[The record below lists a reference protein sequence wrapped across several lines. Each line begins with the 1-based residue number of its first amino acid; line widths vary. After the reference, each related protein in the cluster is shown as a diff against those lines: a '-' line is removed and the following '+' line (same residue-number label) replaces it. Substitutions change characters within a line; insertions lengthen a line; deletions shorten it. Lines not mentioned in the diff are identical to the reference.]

1 MSENISAVD
10 WFTKKRINNKIDS
23 EQVDILLDKLVVDIN
38 QVFNDP
44 SSMGMIAD
52 EISDILEN
60 NQLIRDISSDSRLPV
75 CSLLHHIKI
84 TSGIAVCL
92 VLQKMDDEPN
102 YIPACLG
109 EYGIESNYEKQD
121 LIALVRIA
129 SLLHNIGKPKYYT
142 STSKDQE
149 SHHYTKKII
158 DHILSE
164 TKSSLVNKMELR
176 KVLPQLASIYNSSDD
191 NTKLEEILYNADTVA
206 SASDRIYDVKGMYHD
221 GSVVVECNDKI
232 FPHEIDFN
240 AGGLRC
246 RDTSPVILG
255 RCSKETKPVEIKN
268 SGEKYIQLFI
278 DNTVHGG
285 PLQNISNN
293 TPHIPGSIGIL
304 SIDMTGIQDFISEAE
319 KLKMLRG
326 GSSIVDDTLKRAT
339 NIISNNVCKEAVLFA
354 GGGNLLSFIP
364 NNARFSLC
372 EEIKNEI
379 RNKSNK
385 GLKAAVI
392 SFESSLDDIGWKF
405 ETIIKKSQDKLVI
418 EKNKTNKGMVLKK
431 TKHVCKYCF
440 KREETCTYKD
450 DKMCEVCYIK
460 IKTGYEKNSK
470 TSEEYIPKIPEL
482 ERPTELEHI
491 GNSIAAIAIDGNM
504 MGRMFQQTNT
514 PAEYAYKSQTFSTK
528 FEDIIKSTIKNFL
541 NNPENHKLIKHKH
554 KEKNHLGK
562 HEVKNY
568 LGIDVLYV
576 GGDDVLIIMNAKGA
590 VRFSEMLVNN
600 IAEKF
605 TFNMKFHSGITFENP
620 IVTISCGIAIA
631 DSKFPI
637 YFLLNAARSMES
649 KAKEKFRYETET
661 DEFGLIKITKGAI
674 AVTAISS
681 AMPNNEYSTFV
692 LTDDNLVDDQNLL
705 KLNNI
710 IDLALKKKEKENYRT
725 FVADIITCGP
735 SNKERL
741 NLIKFMYSSIQ
752 RKTNITDLDY
762 CELMAEVLLN
772 NELLKASQ
780 MIIPHL
786 WHDSEEEQI

>member
-1 MSENISAVD
+1 MSENISAID
-10 WFTKKRINNKIDS
+10 WFTKQHINNKIDS
-23 EQVDILLDKLVVDIN
+23 EQIEILLNKLVEDII
-38 QVFNDP
+38 QAFNDI
-44 SSMGMIAD
+44 SSMKKITD

-60 NQLIRDISSDSRLPV
+60 NPLIRDISSDSRLPV

-92 VLQKMDDEPN
+92 VLQEMDDEPD
-102 YIPACLG
+102 YIPICLG
-109 EYGIESNYEKQD
+109 EYGIESDYEEQD
-121 LIALVRIA
+121 LIALVRVA
-129 SLLHNIGKPKYYT
+129 SLLHNIGKPKKYI
-142 STSKDQE
+142 SASKDHK
-149 SHHYTKKII
+149 SHHYTKEII
-158 DHILSE
+158 QRILSK
-164 TKSSLVNKMELR
+164 TTSSLVDKMELC
-176 KVLPQLASIYNSSDD
+176 KVLPQLASVHNSNDD
-191 NTKLEEILYNADTVA
+191 NTKLEKIIYDADIVA
-206 SASDRIYDVKGMYHD
+206 SAADRIYDVKGTYND
-221 GSVVVECNDKI
+221 GSIVVKCNDKI

-246 RDTSPVILG
+246 RDTSPVILDW
-255 RCSKETKPVEIKN
+255 RNKESKNKPKSVEIKN
-268 SGEKYIQLFI
+268 SGEKSLQLFV

-293 TPHIPGSIGIL
+293 TPHISGNIGIL

-326 GSSIVDDTLKRAT
+326 GSSIVDDALKCAT
-339 NIISNNVCKEAVLFA
+339 NIISKKVCKEAVLFA
-354 GGGNLLSFIP
+354 GGGNMLSFVP
-364 NNARFSLC
+364 NNTRFTLC

-379 RNKSNK
+379 RNISNN
-385 GLKAAVI
+385 GLKAAI
-392 SFESSLDDIGWKF
+392 ITFEATLHEIGWEF
-405 ETIIKKSQDKLVI
+405 ETIIKKSQDQLVI
-418 EKNKTNKGMVLKK
+418 KKNKTYKGSVLRN
-431 TKHVCKYCF
+431 TRHVCKYCF
-440 KREETCTYKD
+440 KREETNTYKK
-450 DKMCEVCYIK
+450 DKMCEVCYVK

-470 TSEEYIPKIPEL
+470 TSEKYIPNIPGL
-482 ERPTELEHI
+482 EHPIELEHI

-514 PAEYAYKSQTFSTK
+514 PAEYTYKSQTFSTK
-528 FEDIIKSTIKNFL
+528 FEGIIKSTIKDFL
-541 NNPENHKLIKHKH
+541 NIPKNLQLIMHKH
-554 KEKNHLGK
+554 KGEP
-562 HEVKNY
+562 Y

-590 VRFSEMLVNN
+590 VRFTEMLVNN

-605 TFNMKFHSGITFENP
+605 TFKLKFHNGITYKNP

-637 YFLLNAARSMES
+637 YFLLNAARGMES
-649 KAKEKFRYETET
+649 KAKEKFRCETET
-661 DEFGLIKITKGAI
+661 DDFGIIKITKGAI

-681 AMPNNEYSTFV
+681 AMPNNECSTFV
-692 LTDDNLVDDQNLL
+692 LTDDDLIDDQNLL

-710 IDLALKKKEKENYRT
+710 IDLALKKKEKKNYRA

-735 SNKERL
+735 SDQERL

-752 RKTNITDLDY
+752 RKTNITDLDHY
-762 CELMAEVLLN
+762 ELMAEVLLN

-786 WHDSEEEQI
+786 WHDNEEGKT

>member
-1 MSENISAVD
+1 MSDKLSAVD
-10 WFTKKRINNKIDS
+10 WFTKKRINNKIDL
-23 EQVDILLDKLVVDIN
+23 EQVDILLDKLVGDIK

-44 SSMGMIAD
+44 SSMGKIAD

-60 NQLIRDISSDSRLPV
+60 NPLIRDISSDSRLPV
-75 CSLLHHIKI
+75 CSLLHNIKI

-92 VLQKMDDEPN
+92 VLQEIDGESN
-102 YIPACLG
+102 NIQTCLG
-109 EYGIESNYEKQD
+109 EYGIVSNYEEKD

-129 SLLHNIGKPKYYT
+129 SLLHNIGKPINYT
-142 STSKDQE
+142 SASKDQE
-149 SHHYTKKII
+149 SHHYTKEII
-158 DHILSE
+158 DRILSE
-164 TKSSLVNKMELR
+164 TKSSLVGEMELC
-176 KVLPQLASIYNSSDD
+176 KVLPQLASVHNNRDD

-206 SASDRIYDVKGMYHD
+206 SAADTIYDVKGMYND
-221 GSVVVECNDKI
+221 GSILVKCNDRI

-246 RDTSPVILG
+246 RDTLPVILG
-255 RCSKETKPVEIKN
+255 RCSKEIKPVEIKN
-268 SGEKYIQLFI
+268 TGEKNIQLFI

-285 PLQNISNN
+285 PIQNIGNN
-293 TPHIPGSIGIL
+293 TLHISEKIGIL

-326 GSSIVDDTLKRAT
+326 GSSIVDDALKCAT
-339 NIISNNVCKEAVLFA
+339 NIISKKVCKEAVLFA
-354 GGGNLLSFIP
+354 GGGNLLSFVP
-364 NNARFSLC
+364 NTRFSLD

-392 SFESSLDDIGWKF
+392 LFEASLDDIGWKF
-405 ETIIKKSQDKLVI
+405 ETIIEESQDQLVI
-418 EKNKTNKGMVLKK
+418 EKNKTYKESLLKN

-440 KREETCTYKD
+440 KREETDTYKK
-450 DKMCEVCYIK
+450 DKMCEVCYTK
-460 IKTGYEKNSK
+460 IKTGDENKFETSK
-470 TSEEYIPKIPEL
+470 KYIPDTHRL

-514 PAEYAYKSQTFSTK
+514 PAEYTYKSQTFSTK
-528 FEDIIKSTIKNFL
+528 FKDIIKSTIKDFL
-541 NNPENHKLIKHKH
+541 NNPENCKLIRHEH
-554 KEKNHLGK
+554 KEINHLGK
-562 HEVKNY
+562 HKKINY

-590 VRFSEMLVNN
+590 VRFTEMLVNN

-605 TFNMKFHSGITFENP
+605 TFKMKFHNGTTFKNP

-637 YFLLNAARSMES
+637 YFLLSTARNMES
-649 KAKEKFRYETET
+649 KAKEKFRRETKT
-661 DEFGLIKITKGAI
+661 DDFGLIKVTKGAI

-681 AMPNNEYSTFV
+681 AMPNNEYSAFV
-692 LTDDNLVDDQNLL
+692 LTDDDHTDDQNLL

-710 IDLALKKKEKENYRT
+710 IDLALDDNKKYRA
-725 FVADIITCGP
+725 FVADILTCGP
-735 SNKERL
+735 LEQERL
-741 NLIKFMYSSIQ
+741 NLIKFIYSSIK
-752 RKTNITDLDY
+752 RKINITDLDDY
-762 CELMAEVLLN
+762 KLMAEVLLN
-772 NELLKASQ
+772 DELLKASQ

-786 WHDSEEEQI
+786 WHDIEEVRI

>member
-1 MSENISAVD
+1 LSENISAVD
-10 WFTKKRINNKIDS
+10 WFTKKRINNEIDS
-23 EQVDILLDKLVVDIN
+23 EQIDTLLDKLVKDIIN
-38 QVFNDP
+38 AFNELSRIDK
-44 SSMGMIAD
+44 IAD
-52 EISDILEN
+52 KIAYILEN
-60 NQLIRDISSDSRLPV
+60 NPLIRDISSDSRLPV

-84 TSGIAVCL
+84 KSGIAVCL
-92 VLQKMDDEPN
+92 LLQEMDCEPD
-102 YIPACLG
+102 YIPTCLG
-109 EYGIESNYEKQD
+109 EYGIVSNYEEKD
-121 LIALVRIA
+121 LVALVRIA

-142 STSKDQE
+142 SASKDQE

-158 DHILSE
+158 DRILSE

-176 KVLPQLASIYNSSDD
+176 KALPLLASVHNSSDD
-191 NTKLEEILYNADTVA
+191 ITKLEEIIYEADTVA
-206 SASDRIYDVKGMYHD
+206 SAADKIYDVKGTYND

-240 AGGLRC
+240 AAGLIC

-268 SGEKYIQLFI
+268 SGEKDIQLFI

-293 TPHIPGSIGIL
+293 TPHISGSIGIL

-339 NIISNNVCKEAVLFA
+339 NIISNNVCKEAVLFT

-379 RNKSNK
+379 RNKSHN

-392 SFESSLDDIGWKF
+392 SFEASLDDIGWKF

-418 EKNKTNKGMVLKK
+418 EKNRTNKGMVLKK

-440 KREETCTYKD
+440 KREEKCTYKY

-460 IKTGYEKNSK
+460 IKTGYEKKSK
-470 TSEEYIPKIPEL
+470 NSEEYIPKIPEL

-528 FEDIIKSTIKNFL
+528 FEDIIRSTIKNFL
-541 NNPENHKLIKHKH
+541 NNLENQKLIKHKH

-605 TFNMKFHSGITFENP
+605 TFNMKFHTDITFKNP

-631 DSKFPI
+631 NSKFPI

-649 KAKEKFRYETET
+649 KAKEKFRCETET
-661 DEFGLIKITKGAI
+661 DDFGLINVTKGAI
-674 AVTAISS
+674 AFTAISS
-681 AMPNNEYSTFV
+681 AMPNNEFCAFV
-692 LTDDNLVDDQNLL
+692 LTDDNLIDDQNLL

-710 IDLALKKKEKENYRT
+710 IDLALKENENYRA

-735 SNKERL
+735 SDQEHL
-741 NLIKFMYSSIQ
+741 NLIKFMYSSIK
-752 RKTNITDLDY
+752 RKTNITDLDHY
-762 CELMAEVLLN
+762 ELMAEVLLN
-772 NELLKASQ
+772 DELLKASQ

-786 WHDSEEEQI
+786 WHDSEEELI

>member
-1 MSENISAVD
+1 LVNILSAVD

-23 EQVDILLDKLVVDIN
+23 EQVDILLDKLVGDIK
-38 QVFNDP
+38 QVFNDS
-44 SSMGMIAD
+44 SSMGKIAD

-60 NQLIRDISSDSRLPV
+60 NPLIRDISSDSRLPV

-92 VLQKMDDEPN
+92 VLQEIDGESN
-102 YIPACLG
+102 NIQTYLG
-109 EYGIESNYEKQD
+109 EYGIISDYEKQD

-142 STSKDQE
+142 SASKDQE
-149 SHHYTKKII
+149 SHHYTKEII
-158 DHILSE
+158 ERILSE
-164 TKSSLVNKMELR
+164 TKSPLIGKMELR
-176 KVLPQLASIYNSSDD
+176 KVLPQLASVHNSSDD
-191 NTKLEEILYNADTVA
+191 NSKLEKIIYNADTVA
-206 SASDRIYDVKGMYHD
+206 SAADRICDVEGTYSN
-221 GSVVVECNDKI
+221 GSIVVKCNDRI

-255 RCSKETKPVEIKN
+255 REGEETRSVEIKN
-268 SGEKYIQLFI
+268 SGVKSVQLFV
-278 DNTVHGG
+278 DNIVHGG

-293 TPHIPGSIGIL
+293 TPHISGSIGIL

-326 GSSIVDDTLKRAT
+326 GSSIVDDVLKCAKI
-339 NIISNNVCKEAVLFA
+339 IISNNVCKEAVLFA

-364 NNARFSLC
+364 YNARLSLC

-392 SFESSLDDIGWKF
+392 SFGASLDDIGWKF

-418 EKNKTNKGMVLKK
+418 EKNKTYKGTVLKK

-440 KREETCTYKD
+440 KREEICKYNR

-460 IKTGYEKNSK
+460 IKTGYEKKST
-470 TSEEYIPKIPEL
+470 TSEEYMPDTHGL

-514 PAEYAYKSQTFSTK
+514 PAEYTYKSQTFSTK
-528 FEDIIKSTIKNFL
+528 FEGIIKSTIKDFL
-541 NNPENHKLIKHKH
+541 DNPEYLQLIRHKH
-554 KEKNHLGK
+554 EEKK
-562 HEVKNY
+562 
-568 LGIDVLYV
+568 
-576 GGDDVLIIMNAKGA
+576 KGA
-590 VRFSEMLVNN
+590 VRFTEMLVNN

-605 TFNMKFHSGITFENP
+605 TFEMKFHNGTTFKNP

-649 KAKEKFRYETET
+649 NAKEKFRCKTKT
-661 DEFGLIKITKGAI
+661 DDFGLIKTTKGAI

-681 AMPNNEYSTFV
+681 AMPNNEFSAFV
-692 LTDDNLVDDQNLL
+692 LTDDTLIDDMNLF
-705 KLNNI
+705 KINNI
-710 IDLALKKKEKENYRT
+710 IDLALDDNKKYRA
-725 FVADIITCGP
+725 FVADILTCGP
-735 SNKERL
+735 SEQERL
-741 NLIKFMYSSIQ
+741 NLIKFMYSSIK
-752 RKTNITDLDY
+752 RKINITDLDHY
-762 CELMAEVLLN
+762 ELMAEVLLN

>member
-1 MSENISAVD
+1 MSDKLSAVD

-23 EQVDILLDKLVVDIN
+23 EQVDILLDKLVGDIK

-44 SSMGMIAD
+44 SSMGKIAD

-60 NQLIRDISSDSRLPV
+60 NPLIRDISSDSRLPV

-92 VLQKMDDEPN
+92 VLQEIDGESND
-102 YIPACLG
+102 IQTCLG
-109 EYGIESNYEKQD
+109 EYGIISDYEKQD

-142 STSKDQE
+142 SASKDQE
-149 SHHYTKKII
+149 YYHYTKEII
-158 DHILSE
+158 GRILSE
-164 TKSSLVNKMELR
+164 TTSSLVDKMELR
-176 KVLPQLASIYNSSDD
+176 KVLPQLASVHNSSDD
-191 NTKLEEILYNADTVA
+191 NTKLEEIIHDADTVA
-206 SASDRIYDVKGMYHD
+206 SAADRIYDVKGTYNN
-221 GSVVVECNDKI
+221 GSIVVKCNDRI

-246 RDTSPVILG
+246 SDASPVILD
-255 RCSKETKPVEIKN
+255 RDNKEPISVEIKN
-268 SGEKYIQLFI
+268 SGEKSVQLFV

-285 PLQNISNN
+285 PFQNISNN
-293 TPHIPGSIGIL
+293 TSHISRSIGIL

-326 GSSIVDDTLKRAT
+326 GSSIVNAALKCAT
-339 NIISNNVCKEAVLFA
+339 KIISEKVCKEAVLFA
-354 GGGNLLSFIP
+354 GGGNLLSFVP

-372 EEIKNEI
+372 EEIKEEI

-392 SFESSLDDIGWKF
+392 LFEASLDDIRWKF

-418 EKNKTNKGMVLKK
+418 EKNKTYKGMVLKK

-440 KREETCTYKD
+440 KREEICKYNR

-460 IKTGYEKNSK
+460 IKTGYEKKST
-470 TSEEYIPKIPEL
+470 TSEEYMPDTHGL

-514 PAEYAYKSQTFSTK
+514 PAEYTYKSQTFSTK
-528 FEDIIKSTIKNFL
+528 FEGIIKSTIKDFL
-541 NNPENHKLIKHKH
+541 DNPEYLQLIRHKH
-554 KEKNHLGK
+554 EEKK
-562 HEVKNY
+562 Y

-590 VRFSEMLVNN
+590 VRFTEMLVNN

-605 TFNMKFHSGITFENP
+605 TFEMKFHNGTTFKNP

-637 YFLLNAARSMES
+637 YFLLNTARSMES
-649 KAKEKFRYETET
+649 KAKEKFRHETET
-661 DEFGLIKITKGAI
+661 DEFGLIKVTKGAI

-681 AMPNNEYSTFV
+681 AMPNDEYSVFV
-692 LTDDNLVDDQNLL
+692 LTDDNLIDDMNLF

-710 IDLALKKKEKENYRT
+710 IDLAQDDKYRA
-725 FVADIITCGP
+725 FVADILTCGP
-735 SNKERL
+735 SEQECL

-752 RKTNITDLDY
+752 RKTNITDLDHY
-762 CELMAEVLLN
+762 ELMAEVLLN
-772 NELLKASQ
+772 KKLLKASQ

-786 WHDSEEEQI
+786 WHDNEEERT